1 MRVAIVRHGKAE
13 PGSVSGMDFDRDL
26 RPRGVRQAEYL
37 RDRLFELM
45 PRGAVVSSRAVRARR
60 TAEIIACG
68 RGVEVAYDDRLL
80 VDEPVSGVLGLIA
93 EHGGEEGLVLVGH
106 NPQCERL
113 IGVLISGPGGMLN
126 ERVRTGEAVVLDVD
140 PADAVGRGAIVRRL
154 RLSASSV

>member
-45 PRGAVVSSRAVRARR
+45 PRGAVVSSGALRARR

-68 RGVEVAYDDRLL
+68 MEVTLDDRLL
-80 VDEPVSGVLGLIA
+80 VDEPVSGVLELIA

-106 NPQCERL
+106 NPQCTHL
-113 IGVLISGPGGMLN
+113 VSVLTGAPMGVVG
-126 ERVRTGEAVVLDVD
+126 RVRTGEAVVLDVD
-140 PADAVGRGAIVRRL
+140 PTAAIGRGSFVRRL
-154 RLSASSV
+154 RLGDSSS